1 MSEVDAPKPIKANAF
16 GEVDL
21 GFRKFK
27 IKVTLGA
34 MARAEDAFGCDF
46 AELET
51 KLGSTRN
58 IATFIGILAKSAGET
73 ITDED
78 LEAIRYCDMPLQ
90 EMMQRIFAAIAGE
103 VEAPGKAE
111 APSP

>member
-1 MSEVDAPKPIKANAF
+1 MSDAEAPKPIKANAF

-21 GFRKFK
+21 GFRSFK

-51 KLGSTRN
+51 KLGSTKN
-58 IATFIGILAKSAGET
+58 IAAFIGILAKSAGET
-73 ITDED
+73 VTDQD
-78 LEAIRYCDMPLQ
+78 LEAIRYCDIPLQ
-90 EMMQRIFAAIAGE
+90 DMMARIFAAIAGE
-103 VEAPGKAE
+103 AEAPGNAA
-111 APSP
+111 APSA